1 MNFENQLNVLTE
13 NNFVGVKN
21 GDCADVG
28 ISQNATFEFT
38 VTADQ
43 CFTEEKEVVRSLF
56 HFLFFSIIPTAEV

>member
-1 MNFENQLNVLTE
+1 M
-13 NNFVGVKN
+13 GVKN

-43 CFTEEKEVVRSLF
+43 CFTEEKEVVRSLPLF
-56 HFLFFSIIPTAEV
+56 LSVFLFRALRKDFIAGQP

>member
-1 MNFENQLNVLTE
+1 M
-13 NNFVGVKN
+13 GVKN

-43 CFTEEKEVVRSLF
+43 CFTEEKEVVRSFF
-56 HFLFFSIIPTAEV
+56 HFVIFFQLFQQQRCKFF